1 MGRISNWVNYQLGF
15 SRIAHVTLDPP
26 NHLYE
31 QNADGSWTRPLGA
44 TKTEVVLKFN
54 WRGRLRLLLSGKV
67 HVVMVIWY
75 RMPTTALGD
84 SIRFEVMP
92 PFDKV
97 DPKLKV

>member
-1 MGRISNWVNYQLGF
+1 M
-15 SRIAHVTLDPP
+15 DPP

-31 QNADGSWTRPLGA
+31 QNADGSWTRPMGC
-44 TKTEVVLKFN
+44 TKTEVVMKFN

-67 HVVMVIWY
+67 HIVNVVWY
-75 RMPTTALGD
+75 RLPPTIAGD
-84 SIRFEVMP
+84 SFHWEVMP